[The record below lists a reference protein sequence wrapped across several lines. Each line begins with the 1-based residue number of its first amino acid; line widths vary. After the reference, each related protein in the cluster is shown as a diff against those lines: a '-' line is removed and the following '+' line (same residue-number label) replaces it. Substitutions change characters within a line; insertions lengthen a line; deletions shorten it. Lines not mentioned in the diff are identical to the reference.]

1 MYRLNES
8 ISSPSSAHSPNK
20 SFHPPLLPPMRNGTS
35 IMTSI
40 SMLQVEHF
48 TVSGFDDFCDVCTA
62 STMSAL
68 LFEDCYARLAY
79 EIGQGTPDSFPIF
92 LRFSTTMGPSGI
104 PSLRY
109 RSILA

>member
-8 ISSPSSAHSPNK
+8 MSSPSSAHSPNK
-20 SFHPPLLPPMRNGTS
+20 SFHPPLLPPIRNGTS
-35 IMTSI
+35 IITSM
-40 SMLQVEHF
+40 SMLQVEHL
-48 TVSGFDDFCDVCTA
+48 TVSKFDDFWDVCMA
-62 STMSAL
+62 STYGAL
-68 LFEDCYARLAY
+68 LFEDCYAMLAY

-92 LRFSTTMGPSGI
+92 LRFSTTLGPSGT

>member
-1 MYRLNES
+1 MYRLKES
-8 ISSPSSAHSPNK
+8 MSSPSSAHSPNK

-40 SMLQVEHF
+40 SMLQVEHLSYPGSM
-48 TVSGFDDFCDVCTA
+48 TSATSA
-62 STMSAL
+62 RQAPMSAL

-92 LRFSTTMGPSGI
+92 LRFSTTLGPSGI